1 GLKQLGATMSSVILL
16 IEIVFGILFAILLLG
31 EMPSLATAIGG
42 AMILLS
48 VIMISMNQSEDVKVH
63 QE

>member
-1 GLKQLGATMSSVILL
+1 M
-16 IEIVFGILFAILLLG
+16 FGILFAILLLG
-31 EMPSLATAIGG
+31 EMPTWATAIGG

-48 VIMISMNQSEDVKVH
+48 VIVISMNQSEDLKPRKAV